1 MASGIPQSNKNPEGG
16 SRVTWQ
22 DELAVG
28 LAGDSNPPLIAVPE
42 QSSMAYVEA
51 LVAGGGPSGMDS

>member
-22 DELAVG
+22 DELAAG
-28 LAGDSNPPLIAVPE
+28 LAGDSNPPLIAVRE
-42 QSSMAYVEA
+42 QSSIDYVVA
-51 LVAGGGPSGMDS
+51 LAAGGGPSGTDS